1 MLQKCF
7 MQNVN
12 NFAGRH
18 ARLREDSKEYAKK
31 NFLPFSGDF
40 FLFIRK

>member
-7 MQNVN
+7 VQNVN

-18 ARLREDSKEYAKK
+18 ARLREDPKEYAKK